1 MQLLKRTEW
10 CGQIGTAHCGKQVII
25 SGWVQKRRNLGGL
38 VFLDVRDRTGVVQ
51 VVFDPSVNNEL
62 TQAAQDVRS
71 EYVIAIQGVGAQ
83 REASAVNKAM
93 ATGHVEIQA
102 AQLVVFSKSAVM
114 PFPLEDDA
122 VSEELRLTYRYLD
135 LRRKK
140 MFDFL
145 QLRHDV
151 IHSMRQYFNEHGF
164 LEVETPI
171 LSKSTPEGARDFLV
185 PCRLQPELFY
195 ALPQSPQI
203 YKQLL
208 MVGGIERYFQIARCF
223 RDEALRSNRQPE
235 FTQLDIEMSFVD
247 EIDIQTMCEGLFAR
261 LWKQFLGKE
270 LSLPLAR
277 FSYQDVFSRYG
288 SDKPDT
294 RFGLEIADITS
305 LFHDGSVGFLT
316 SIVNDGGHIGAFCVK
331 DKRFS
336 RSELD
341 ALSSFAL
348 KELGAKGLL
357 WVRKR
362 DDGSYDSAIAK
373 NITADF
379 WQHAREKFQDLTDA
393 DTLFIV
399 AGRYEQAW
407 TILGQLR
414 LHIGKKLDLIDQSK
428 QEMFWVTDFPMF
440 EWNEDEKRWEAKHH
454 PFTSPEQG
462 WELKELGDVKARAYD
477 LVCNGEEL
485 GGGSIRIHDAAV
497 QEKVFAA
504 LGISAEK
511 AREKFGFLLE
521 AQGFGYPPDGG
532 IAFGIDRMIMMLGGT
547 DSIRDVI
554 AFPKTTT
561 GSCLMMQ
568 TPASVEQNQLDDL
581 HLVLSSSKKS

>member
-51 VVFDPSVNNEL
+51 VVFDPSVNDEL

-71 EYVIAIQGVGAQ
+71 EYVVAIQGVVAQ

-151 IHSMRQYFNEHGF
+151 IHTMRQYFNEHGF

-277 FSYQDVFSRYG
+277 FSYQDVFSLYG

-294 RFGLEIADITS
+294 RFALEIADVTS
-305 LFHDGSVGFLT
+305 LFQDGSVGFLT
-316 SIVNDGGHIGAFCVK
+316 SIINDGGRIGAFCVK

-379 WQHAREKFQDLTDA
+379 WQRAQEKFQDLTDA

-568 TPASVEQNQLDDL
+568 TPATVEQNQLDDV